1 MKNFTK
7 LLITLLAAISC
18 TLNAVAAYDGTPV
31 TPTKINGN
39 YADYGLSADYDGYYV
54 ISTAEELYGFA
65 ELVNGGTTDANGV
78 LTANIVVNSS
88 VLTEEGKLNG
98 DGSDFTQWTP
108 IKNYA
113 GNFDGESHTISGLYF
128 YNSST
133 DYVGLFGYVK
143 SGKISNVGVVDSY
156 FWGKQYVG
164 GICGYAQNGGIMI
177 DNCYNAGSLC
187 GSYSYYGGICGYAA
201 NSGISI
207 TNCYN
212 TGNVGNGTT
221 NCSYL
226 GGVLGYAKNNGVKIN
241 GCYNTGT
248 VTTAY
253 SSTAGGICGYMG
265 TITNC
270 YNSGTI
276 SADNTCGGITGYDGT
291 ITNCYN
297 VGTIRGFSSS
307 SKYIGGI
314 AGNIGTNNTSSNNYY
329 LEGCATDGK
338 GKVQNGIGSQW
349 VGRVTDDKTLQTKV
363 VTADDFAGG
372 EITFLLNQSTS
383 NDVVWYQTLGTDAFP
398 IFDQDH
404 NVVYASQPCQ
414 VEFSNTD
421 GVVKEHVLDV
431 LDHCSVCGKYMN
443 PAVLVTNDNYAE
455 LGLTSS
461 FVGYYAISNTKE
473 LYWFADKVN
482 DGATSSKGVL
492 IADIVVN
499 ENVLTDDG
507 ELNGDGSDFIPWTPI
522 GKSGNTFVGTFD
534 GNGHTISG
542 LYCNTP
548 SADYVGLFGYAYRGG
563 VVNLGV
569 IDSYFSGQMYVGGVS
584 GYGGYI
590 TNCYNK
596 ATVVGSKWYI
606 GGICGDYG
614 TITDCYN
621 MGNVTGSSATGG
633 ICGHD
638 CRITNCYNTGAVT
651 SSGGSAGGI
660 SGSSGAT
667 SIITNCYNTGTITGG
682 SSIGG
687 ICGEQQTHGITN
699 CYNLGTIT
707 GNLRV
712 GGICGNFSSSEPI
725 SGCYNTGIVVG
736 NSNFQSICGVNDGNI
751 TNCVY
756 LAGSVADR
764 DAVGLTSAEFA
775 SGKATFILNGSTT
788 SGDLAWYQTIGE
800 DAMPVWD
807 NTHGKV
813 YGSSPCASAFSNDG
827 SNAVKE
833 HDYHSGICSQ
843 CGEYEPATL
852 VDGVYQI
859 ANAGQLYWFADLVN
873 AGTVT
878 AKAELIA
885 DIVVNE
891 NVLTDAGELNGTPS
905 LVWTPI
911 GTEANRFKGTFNGNN
926 HTISGLYTDYGY
938 YIGLFGYASNAT
950 ISNVGVVDSYLSGSG
965 NYATSSY
972 TGGICGYAVNTTIN
986 LCYNESFVRGYTNIG
1001 GICGYIWNTTI
1012 SNCYNM
1018 GAITSDNF
1026 NVVITA
1032 YVGGIYGFVNSQHSS
1047 YVSNCYNAGAVR
1059 GGHNASNIG
1068 AIGGN
1073 VGSNTSITNCFY
1085 LVGGAATES
1094 GRVQKGIGA
1103 SSLTETTADE
1113 PGKTDPFNSI
1123 FDVRSGRLTYLL
1135 NGSVNAGTTCYQI
1148 IGTDD
1153 RPTWD
1158 DSHGLVYESSPCPFS
1173 NNSDGVAEHHYDEFG
1188 QCTICGVI
1196 KQPSLVTE
1204 ENHVDLALGEEYI
1217 GYYAIGDAIE
1227 LLSFAAMVNEGN
1239 TDIKGVLVADI
1250 VVNENVLNSDGTLNG
1265 TPSREWTPIGTEANA
1280 FAGIFDGNNHTVSGL
1295 YFSNDIAASYPTG
1308 GVYIGLI
1315 GYASGALITNVG
1327 VLDTYFYGNRTI
1339 GGICGGA
1346 FEHTEINNC
1355 YSKGTISGDATIGGI
1370 CGYAQTSNITQ
1381 CYNDGIIDVGY
1392 SAIGGSA
1399 CIGGI
1404 VGATSNSA
1412 VVSDCY
1418 NVGSITSRRDWTY
1431 VGGIVGDPSYS
1442 DTVLSCYNVG
1452 TISGIYSVGAICGT
1466 KGGTQSNCFY
1476 LEGCAID
1483 EEKGVQNGIGSTS
1496 DEPIADKWGECTMAT
1511 LQDFANGGV
1520 TYHLNNGMSE
1530 GVLVWYQT
1538 IGSDDFPVWDN
1549 SHKVVYASSP
1559 CHTDYSNDE
1568 GAEKAHSWEN
1578 GQCTLCREYQPATLV
1593 TEENYGELNLAE
1605 EHIGF
1610 YAIGNAGQLYWFAEL
1625 VNGGTTDANG
1635 VLVADVVVNKN
1646 VLTAE
1651 GKLNGDGSNF
1661 KSWIPIGYYEGTT
1674 YQGAFDGNGHT
1685 VSGLYFSD
1693 TYATQYGHGM
1703 HVGLFGMAGGNG
1715 TTIKNLGVV
1724 DSYFRGYTYIGAI
1737 CGSFGQGSITNCYN
1751 AATLS
1756 ACDGGSR
1763 VGGICGNSYK
1773 SLIEHCH
1780 NTGLV
1785 GESENNEE
1793 IWYGGVCGYAEENS
1807 MFRYCYNT
1815 GTISASGTTGGI
1827 CGFVKNSNV
1836 SKCYNIGTVTTRG
1849 NGRYS
1854 SRENF
1859 GGISGTINNVTI
1871 ENCYNAGYINT
1882 VATSG
1887 IGGISGY
1894 ATNNSSIINCHNIGT
1909 IKNSNKLVGG
1919 ILGQDYGNTTII
1931 NSYYLE
1937 GCAMDGLET
1946 IQNGVGASPAGEI
1959 LADVDGKTISATAEE
1974 FASGKIGLLL
1984 NSEDNN
1990 AWYQTL
1996 FSDASPVLDSD
2007 HGIITGYVEE
2017 ANDTITVYNDLL
2029 IGADYELAEDK
2040 TLLIPVGTTVTTTGD
2055 AVITN
2060 NGTIIANGSM
2070 AGNNLMGEGNFTYN
2084 QYAELDITINTDSYI
2099 YKGSEFT
2106 LADGLDVT
2114 ISREYCGKTF
2124 TFDDTYTTISYENNR
2139 NVTTEG
2145 KVSWTNSVTSNVIER
2160 TFVIEARTL
2169 TVSNIVAN
2177 SKEYDGNAEAV
2188 GSYSYESEINEG
2200 DDVTVDYTASFDDKK
2215 AGEGKTVTFTFSK
2228 TGDDADNY
2236 VFANETDEATADIT
2250 PKAIAISNIVASSKE
2265 YDGDAVAE
2273 GTYSYVGVLENDDVE
2288 ISYTA
2293 SFANKTV
2300 GTDKPVTF
2308 NFEKSGADAENY
2320 VFEIES
2326 SEPKANITA
2335 KTLTLSDFVASDKV
2349 YDGTTVATNGAFAD
2363 NRVAGDELEFTF
2375 DYEFE
2380 TENADENISVIFSN
2394 IAVSGADA
2402 ENYELATLEG
2412 TTKATIS
2419 PITDEVVVT
2428 VELADKSIDYD
2439 GEQHEY
2445 TAGEAWT
2452 ITSSHPLYNAQQ
2464 YIAELEMGDEKV
2476 QGTDA
2481 GEYAF
2486 GWSSESFE
2494 NDNANFTTVRFDVT
2508 DGALVINKIDGVQVT
2523 IAGARDTAM
2532 YDGVAHTVEG
2542 FVFSA
2547 NNALYK
2553 ETDMVNNGLTATA
2566 TQTEI
2571 GETKMGLMAANFANV
2586 NRNFSNVT
2594 FTVEDGGIVVEPK
2607 NDVVVTI
2614 TENSGT
2620 VTYNGEEQIVSGYA
2634 FASNSELYKETDFAF
2649 NGVAEAKGTA
2659 AGTYE
2664 MNISAEDFENT
2675 NANFTDVTFMV
2686 VDGTLTIE
2694 KSAVTPNTPELAI
2707 ETHMLKLTYVELPE
2721 NWAWEDETLGLVE
2734 GENEVVAKYVGADT
2748 GNYTTEKVTI
2758 TITRLAC
2765 QHDDEHV
2772 ILGAKEAT
2780 CTVDGYT
2787 GDLSCSICGLV
2798 YEQGSVIPA
2807 KGHDAG
2813 EAVEENRKEPT
2824 CLVAGSVDSVVYCT
2838 IDHEELSRQTYELP
2852 ATGHIAGE
2860 KVAENYVAP
2869 TKTETGSVDSVV
2881 YCIVDGEEI
2890 SRESYVLPMLS
2901 DEGTAISDVAGD
2913 ETVIYAYGHTIVVET
2928 TLTGDII
2935 VNDVNGRIIAKS
2947 QSNGDRTEFYIPKSG
2962 VYAVRIGTVSQ
2973 KVVIR

>member
-1 MKNFTK
+1 MIVKHKNKKTMKNFTK
-7 LLITLLAAISC
+7 LLITLLAAFCC

-65 ELVNGGTTDANGV
+65 DWVNKGTTAARSAKSV
-78 LTANIVVNSS
+78 LTADIVVNEN
-88 VLTEEGKLNG
+88 VLTSEGELNG
-98 DGSDFTQWTP
+98 DGSDFVAWTP
-108 IKNYA
+108 IGTSSYSYY
-113 GNFDGESHTISGLYF
+113 GIFDGNGHTVSGLYF
-128 YNSST
+128 NNSST
-133 DYVGLFGYVK
+133 DNVGLFGYFTSQSSVIK
-143 SGKISNVGVVDSY
+143 NVGVLDSY
-156 FWGKQYVG
+156 FNGRNYVG
-164 GICGYAQNGGIMI
+164 GICGYIGFASII
-177 DNCYNAGSLC
+177 NCYNAGTIS
-187 GSYSYYGGICGYAA
+187 GNSYVGGIVG
-201 NSGISI
+201 
-207 TNCYN
+207 
-212 TGNVGNGTT
+212 GNVYTCTITSCFN
-221 NCSYL
+221 L
-226 GGVLGYAKNNGVKIN
+226 GKISGSSLVGGIN
-241 GCYNTGT
+241 GSNKSAT
-248 VTTAY
+248 
-253 SSTAGGICGYMG
+253 
-265 TITNC
+265 
-270 YNSGTI
+270 YNSNFVLTGSVSSANGGTFATAEEFA
-276 SADNTCGGITGYDGT
+276 SGKVAYLLNSNNWYQNLKTPADLVPVLDPTHAKVWLGCGGIYVNDPTEAPHSMVDG
-291 ITNCYN
+291 I
-297 VGTIRGFSSS
+297 
-307 SKYIGGI
+307 
-314 AGNIGTNNTSSNNYY
+314 
-329 LEGCATDGK
+329 
-338 GKVQNGIGSQW
+338 
-349 VGRVTDDKTLQTKV
+349 
-363 VTADDFAGG
+363 
-372 EITFLLNQSTS
+372 
-383 NDVVWYQTLGTDAFP
+383 
-398 IFDQDH
+398 
-404 NVVYASQPCQ
+404 
-414 VEFSNTD
+414 
-421 GVVKEHVLDV
+421 
-431 LDHCSVCGKYMN
+431 CSVCG
-443 PAVLVTNDNYAE
+443 YANAPTLIDAQAAE
-455 LGLTSS
+455 NLHISTDYI
-461 FVGYYAISNTKE
+461 GYYAIANTGH

-548 SADYVGLFGYAYRGG
+548 STNYVGLFGYAYRGG
-563 VVNLGV
+563 VINLGV
-569 IDSYFSGQMYVGGVS
+569 IDSYFSGQQYVGGIS

-596 ATVVGSKWYI
+596 ATVVGSEWYI

-687 ICGEQQTHGITN
+687 ICGEQRTHGITN

-707 GNLRV
+707 GNLNV

-725 SGCYNTGIVVG
+725 SGCYNTGIVEG

-775 SGKATFILNGSTT
+775 SGKATFVLNGSTS
-788 SGDLAWYQTIGE
+788 SGNLAWYQTIGE
-800 DAMPVWD
+800 DAMPVWN

-813 YGSSPCASAFSNDG
+813 YGTSPCASAFSNDG

-1026 NVVITA
+1026 TVVIKA

-1047 YVSNCYNAGAVR
+1047 YVSNCYNAGVVR
-1059 GGHNASNIG
+1059 GGHDAANIG
-1068 AIGGN
+1068 SIGGN
-1073 VGSNTSITNCFY
+1073 VGSNTIITNCFY
-1085 LVGGAATES
+1085 LVGSAATES

-1123 FDVRSGRLTYLL
+1123 FDVHSGRLTYLL
-1135 NGSVNAGTTCYQI
+1135 NGSVNAGTTCYQT

-1196 KQPSLVTE
+1196 KQPALVTE

-1250 VVNENVLNSDGTLNG
+1250 ELNENVLNNDGTLNG

-1370 CGYAQTSNITQ
+1370 CGYAQTSNITH

-1392 SAIGGSA
+1392 SVIGGSA

-1404 VGATSNSA
+1404 VGATSSA
-1412 VVSDCY
+1412 AIVSDCY
-1418 NVGSITSRRDWTY
+1418 NVGSITSRRDQTY

-1452 TISGIYSVGAICGT
+1452 TISGLYSVGAICGT

-1496 DEPIADKWGECTMAT
+1496 DEPIADEWRECTMAT
-1511 LQDFANGGV
+1511 LQDFANGVV
-1520 TYHLNNGMSE
+1520 TYHLNNGKSE
-1530 GVLVWYQT
+1530 GDIVWYQT
-1538 IGSDDFPVWDN
+1538 IGSDDFPVWDS

-1559 CHTDYSNDE
+1559 CHTDYSNAE
-1568 GAEKAHSWEN
+1568 GAEKPHNWEN
-1578 GQCTLCREYQPATLV
+1578 GQCTVCREYQPATLV
-1593 TEENYGELNLAE
+1593 TEEIYGELSLSE

-1674 YQGAFDGNGHT
+1674 YQGVFDGNGHT

-1693 TYATQYGHGM
+1693 TYAAQYGHGM

-1724 DSYFRGYTYIGAI
+1724 DSYFRGYTYIGSI

-1773 SLIEHCH
+1773 SVIENCH

-1793 IWYGGVCGYAEENS
+1793 IWYGGICGYAEENS

-1919 ILGQDYGNTTII
+1919 ILGDDYGNTTII

-1959 LADVDGKTISATAEE
+1959 LADVNGKTISATAEE

-1996 FSDASPVLDSD
+1996 FSDASPVLDST
-2007 HGIITGYVEE
+2007 HNKITGYVEGV
-2017 ANDTITVYNDLL
+2017 DIQTVYGDLL
-2029 IGADYELAEDK
+2029 IGADYEIAENK
-2040 TLLIPVGTTVTTTGD
+2040 ILNIPADATVTTTGD

-2060 NGTIIANGSM
+2060 NGTIVCNGSI

-2084 QYAELDITINTDSYI
+2084 QYAESDITLNTDSYA

-2124 TFDDTYTTISYENNR
+2124 TFDDAYTTVSYENNR

-2177 SKEYDGNAEAV
+2177 SKEYDGNTVAEGSFVPV
-2188 GSYSYESEINEG
+2188 GIVETDEIS
-2200 DDVTVDYTASFDDKK
+2200 VSYTANFADKN
-2215 AGEGKTVTFTFSK
+2215 AGENKAVTFNFAKS
-2228 TGDDADNY
+2228 GADADNY
-2236 VFANETDEATADIT
+2236 VFANETDEVTADIT

-2326 SEPKANITA
+2326 NEPKANITA

-2349 YDGTTVATNGAFAD
+2349 YDGTTEATNGAFAD

-2380 TENADENISVIFSN
+2380 TENAGDNISVIFSN
-2394 IAVSGADA
+2394 IAVSGVDA

-2412 TTKATIS
+2412 TAKATIS

-2428 VELADKSIDYD
+2428 VELANKSIDYD

-2464 YIAELEMGDEKV
+2464 YIAELEMGAETV

-2486 GWSSESFE
+2486 GWSSDSFE

-2523 IAGARDTAM
+2523 IAGVRDTAM

-2542 FVFSA
+2542 FAFSA
-2547 NNALYK
+2547 SNALYK
-2553 ETDMVNNGLTATA
+2553 ETDMVNNGLAATA
-2566 TQTEI
+2566 TQTEV

-2586 NRNFSNVT
+2586 SRNFSNVT
-2594 FTVEDGGIVVEPK
+2594 FSVEDGGIVVEPK

-2620 VTYNGEEQIVSGYA
+2620 VTYNGEGQTVSGYA
-2634 FASNSELYKETDFAF
+2634 FASNTELYNETDFTF

-2694 KSAVTPNTPELAI
+2694 KSTVTPNMPELAI

-2734 GENEVVAKYVGADT
+2734 GENEVVANYVGADA

-2758 TITRLAC
+2758 VITRLAC
-2765 QHDDEHV
+2765 QHDGEHV

-2807 KGHDAG
+2807 LGHTHG
-2813 EAVEENRKEPT
+2813 EPVEENRKEPT
-2824 CLVAGSVDSVVYCT
+2824 CTVAGSVDSVVYCT
-2838 IDHEELSRQTYELP
+2838 IDGEEISRETYVLP
-2852 ATGHIAGE
+2852 MLEHVAGK

-2869 TKTETGSVDSVV
+2869 TFTAVGSVDSVV
-2881 YCIVDGEEI
+2881 YCTIGGEEL
-2890 SRESYVLPMLS
+2890 SRETFELPMLQKTIEKIEILSMPKTEYVVGEDIDITGAKISVTFNDGSVEEIDLTNEMLSGFDNTLVAEQDITVTYLTFTTTIRVTVNEKTAVS
-2901 DEGTAISDVAGD
+2901 DIATDATS
-2913 ETVIYAYGHTIVVET
+2913 IYAYGHTIVVET
-2928 TLTGDII
+2928 VSFIGKDIMVYDI
-2935 VNDVNGRIIAKS
+2935 NGRIVAKVS
-2947 QSNGDRTEFYIPKSG
+2947 ASNERTEINVPRTG
-2962 VYAVRIGTVSQ
+2962 VYGVRIETVSAT
-2973 KVVIR
+2973 VMIR